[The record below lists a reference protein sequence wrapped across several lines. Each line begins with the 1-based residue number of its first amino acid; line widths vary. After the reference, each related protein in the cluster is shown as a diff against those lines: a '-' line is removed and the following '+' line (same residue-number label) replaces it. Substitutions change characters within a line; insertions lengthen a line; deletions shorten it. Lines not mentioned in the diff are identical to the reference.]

1 MTASRH
7 DSSVRRAALV
17 ILALAA
23 CRAGLPPEPP
33 GEDPTDPRAA
43 VPAYHPPANPYAASA
58 AAGEPADTTGGH
70 AGHGHMNHGPAPM
83 DHSAHTSKPGPP
95 R

>member
-1 MTASRH
+1 MTASRR

-17 ILALAA
+17 FLALAA

-33 GEDPTDPRAA
+33 GEDPADPRAA

-58 AAGEPADTTGGH
+58 FSGEPAATTGGH
-70 AGHGHMNHGPAPM
+70 AGHEHMNHGPAPM
-83 DHSAHTSKPGPP
+83 DHSAHTKPGSP